1 MQIEPR
7 MDSARLLPLQRLYN
21 RGLLLAGADKTRI
34 EKPAHKVLSMEITEA
49 ASKMIETTEPKQ
61 KLCVCFYPC
70 LSVLIRG

>member
-21 RGLLLAGADKTRI
+21 CGLLLADADKTRI

-49 ASKMIETTEPKQ
+49 ASKMIQTTKQ